1 MYTCINLTYSQTN
14 NKAER
19 QTGGGKKK
27 KTYCGH
33 MWPDPVFS
41 FQNLQTCPGRLDRDK
56 NGIQLKGWQTYN
68 QPRERLMV
76 LGRMITYLN
85 TWDKSSSA
93 SEKNKNKTQR
103 VKLCVC
109 KQNLNKAIQS
119 QWTLKI
125 SNRFLLI
132 LDLIVHLF
140 WVFFIAHFCRKN
152 SS

>member
-1 MYTCINLTYSQTN
+1 
-14 NKAER
+14 
-19 QTGGGKKK
+19 
-27 KTYCGH
+27 

-93 SEKNKNKTQR
+93 SEKKQ
-103 VKLCVC
+103 
-109 KQNLNKAIQS
+109 KQNTEGKVMCLNKAIQS

-140 WVFFIAHFCRKN
+140 LVFL
-152 SS
+152 